1 MDIKLELLKR
11 PISELVTRN
20 LPELNI
26 NPDKIAEWL
35 YFYTNLLSLS
45 IWKPNKNSQ
54 QHFFAADCF
63 FHILLPP
70 AKPLYSSR
78 YHSPCL
84 RIHTDISSPLNA
96 SVILTPPV

>member
-11 PISELVTRN
+11 PISELVTSN

-45 IWKPNKNSQ
+45 I
-54 QHFFAADCF
+54 
-63 FHILLPP
+63 
-70 AKPLYSSR
+70 
-78 YHSPCL
+78 
-84 RIHTDISSPLNA
+84 
-96 SVILTPPV
+96 